1 MSIIIDVLRSAG
13 AGEQLVI
20 AAFAL
25 VAAFYVFKVVKIG
38 QFAGALVSSAAGY
51 GIVILVG
58 SGIAIAAGWVDPNLG
73 VLSKHVSTVIDAVT
87 GWLAD
92 LLAGK
97 LEGML

>member
-1 MSIIIDVLRSAG
+1 MSFIIDVLRSAG

-38 QFAGALVSSAAGY
+38 KLVGGLVSSAAGY

-58 SGIAIAAGWVDPNLG
+58 AGLAIALGWVDPNLG
-73 VLSKHVSTVIDAVT
+73 RIGQHISTVTDAVANQL
-87 GWLAD
+87 GD
-92 LLAGK
+92 FIAGK
-97 LEGML
+97 LRGML